1 VKIPID
7 APARLQAQDI
17 TSSYVVQAPAGSGK
31 TELLSLRFLHLL
43 AICEKPEEVLA
54 ITFTR
59 KAANEMANR
68 ILNTLDTAAKLQTK
82 PKFGTKLEE
91 ERFSAAIKVLEKD
104 ARLGWDLL
112 KSPTRLRI
120 QTIDSFCL
128 YLASRLPVLSGFGAN
143 IHISDRPEE
152 YYQHAIDRFLD
163 LLNKDLP
170 VSPAIG
176 RLLLQLD
183 NNIARVSKLLI
194 ELLKKRDQWI
204 EPIIGLAGT
213 PDKIFNQLQH
223 NIIELIEENISQ
235 AKRLIQPYENILV
248 ELASFAA
255 SNFAGNQ
262 TNTRITN
269 CLNLN
274 KLPENRSCDLTTW
287 QGLADLLVTIKNS
300 QPTWRKRVDKRQGF
314 PPSSINEQHNKLF
327 KARKVAMHGLLADF
341 AEGDNEALLQ
351 TLHYLR
357 LLPSV
362 EDHNFNFLKTLTEVL
377 PTLLAQLRVTFATKN
392 TVDYPEIT
400 HAALS
405 ALGNESNPTDLLLS
419 LDYRINHIL
428 VDEFQD
434 TSSTHQN
441 LLQKLTAGWEPS
453 DGRTFFVVGD
463 AMQSCYSFRNA
474 NVGLFLALREKGIKN
489 IPLTPIDLQANFRS
503 DAGVVEWV
511 NSVFA
516 SSFPQEEDISRGG
529 VPYTH
534 STAEHPKGIDPAVNT
549 RCYTFEGNNRSK
561 AFEVEAQHI
570 AKQIT
575 RLRGLSKTE
584 TIAILVRSRPHL
596 SHILSEFR
604 EVGIPWAATDIDKLN
619 NLSIISDLTS
629 LARAIL
635 NQADRLAWLAVLR
648 APWCG
653 ISIEDLLI
661 ITGQN
666 FEAPILHSLCEAT
679 VQAKLS
685 EESYERIIKVAPA
698 LSEAVKLRDQL
709 SLADLLRKT
718 FDCLGGHH
726 LIQTHFE
733 LESIDLFFDLIRK
746 FERSTPI
753 INADDLEEQIKN
765 TFVSDNP
772 PSASDNPV
780 QILTIHKAKG
790 LEFDHVFLPGLAR
803 QPKIEERELLLWH
816 ERLNHARVPKLFLA
830 ALAGTGESSDTL
842 YELLRHEKLAKSK
855 FENTRLMYI
864 GVTRAIKS
872 AHLSAVLKR
881 GKEESTNP
889 DPRSLLSTIWSAI
902 LQNKFVEFVNMDGI
916 NTENILESKGTSQ
929 LKTATLLKRI
939 PVSLLPQSSWFEV
952 TEKPDDNHQHHPEPS
967 FNEDPRLDL
976 MLDTQIGNL
985 IHEAL
990 QASLTNKNLLSD
1002 DSINLQR
1009 QRWQQH
1015 LLRYGFGLDK
1025 THYAVTFIEDSLRK
1039 TLSNQEFL
1047 WIFDHSQEKS
1057 VAEYELQSKN
1067 SDAVQNHIIDRSFLD
1082 FEDIRWVI
1090 DYKSA
1095 KKPDSIL
1102 EEEFIAGQ
1110 LNLYRPQLKRYHE
1123 LFKDEKNKGIKTA
1136 LLFTSIPRLVE
1147 VAVDT
1152 PYDNSVC

>member
-1 VKIPID
+1 MKIPID

-17 TSSYVVQAPAGSGK
+17 TSSYAVQAPAGSGK

-128 YLASRLPVLSGFGAN
+128 YLASRLPVRSGFGAN

-152 YYQHAIDRFLD
+152 YYQHAIDSFLN

-183 NNIARVSKLLI
+183 NNIARVGKLLT

-213 PDKIFNQLQH
+213 PDRVFNQLKH

-235 AKRLIQPYENILV
+235 AKLLIQPYENILV

-255 SNFAGNQ
+255 TNFAGNQ
-262 TNTRITN
+262 TNTRISN

-274 KLPENRSCDLTTW
+274 KLPENNSGDLATW
-287 QGLADLLVTIKNS
+287 QGLADLLVTIRNS
-300 QPTWRKRVDKRQGF
+300 QPTWRKRVDKRLGF
-314 PPSSINEQHNKLF
+314 PSSSSNEQHDKLF
-327 KARKVAMHGLLADF
+327 KARKVAMHGLLTDF
-341 AEGDNEALLQ
+341 AEGDNEALLEI
-351 TLHYLR
+351 LHYLR

-362 EDHNFNFLKTLTEVL
+362 EDQNFNFLKTLSEVL

-400 HAALS
+400 HAALT
-405 ALGNESNPTDLLLS
+405 ALGDESNPTDLLLS

-511 NSVFA
+511 NLVFA
-516 SSFPQEEDISRGG
+516 SSFPQKEDISRGA
-529 VPYTH
+529 VHYAH
-534 STAEHPKGIDPAVNT
+534 STAEHPKGIEPAVNT

-596 SHILSEFR
+596 SHILSELR

-653 ISIEDLLI
+653 ITIEDLLI

-666 FEAPILHSLCEAT
+666 FEVPILHSLCEAT
-679 VQAKLS
+679 VQANLS

-709 SLADLLRKT
+709 SLSDLLRKT

-733 LESIDLFFDLIRK
+733 LESVDLFFDLIRR
-746 FERSTPI
+746 FERSTPL
-753 INADDLEEQIKN
+753 INVDDLEEQIKN

-772 PSASDNPV
+772 PSASDNPI

-803 QPKIEERELLLWH
+803 QPKTEERELLLWH

-830 ALAGTGESSDTL
+830 ALAGTGESRDTL

-855 FENTRLMYI
+855 LENTRLMYI

-881 GKEESTNP
+881 GKEESINP
-889 DPRSLLSTIWSAI
+889 DPRSLLSTIWTAI
-902 LQNKFVEFVNMDGI
+902 FQNKFVEFVNMDGI
-916 NTENILESKGTSQ
+916 TTENILESKGTSQ

-952 TEKPDDNHQHHPEPS
+952 AEKSDDNNHPQPS

-976 MLDTQIGNL
+976 MLDTQTGNL

-1002 DSINLQR
+1002 DSIDLQR

-1015 LLRYGFGLDK
+1015 LLRYGFDLDK
-1025 THYAVTFIEDSLRK
+1025 AHHAVAYIEDSLRK
-1039 TLSNQEFL
+1039 TLSNQELL

-1067 SDAVQNHIIDRSFLD
+1067 GDVVQNHIIDRSFLD
-1082 FEDIRWVI
+1082 SEDIRWII

-1095 KKPDSIL
+1095 KKPDSIP

-1123 LFKDEKNKGIKTA
+1123 LFKEEKNKGVKTA
-1136 LLFTSIPRLVE
+1136 LLFTSIARLVE
-1147 VAVDT
+1147 VEIDT

>member
-1 VKIPID
+1 MKIPID

-17 TSSYVVQAPAGSGK
+17 TSSYAVQAPAGSGK

-128 YLASRLPVLSGFGAN
+128 YLASRLPVRSGFGAN

-152 YYQHAIDRFLD
+152 YYQHAIDSFLN

-183 NNIARVSKLLI
+183 NNIARVGKLLT

-235 AKRLIQPYENILV
+235 AKLLIQPYENILV

-255 SNFAGNQ
+255 TNFAGNQ
-262 TNTRITN
+262 TNTRISN

-274 KLPENRSCDLTTW
+274 KLPENNSGDLATW
-287 QGLADLLVTIKNS
+287 QGLADLLVTIRNS
-300 QPTWRKRVDKRQGF
+300 QPTWRKRVDKRLGF
-314 PPSSINEQHNKLF
+314 PSSSSNKQHDKLF
-327 KARKVAMHGLLADF
+327 KARKVAMHGLLTDF
-341 AEGDNEALLQ
+341 AEGDNEALLEI
-351 TLHYLR
+351 LHYLR

-362 EDHNFNFLKTLTEVL
+362 EDQNFNFLKTLSEVL

-400 HAALS
+400 HAALT
-405 ALGNESNPTDLLLS
+405 ALGDESNPTDLLLS

-511 NSVFA
+511 NLVFA
-516 SSFPQEEDISRGG
+516 SSFPQKEDISRGA
-529 VPYTH
+529 VHYAH
-534 STAEHPKGIDPAVNT
+534 STAEHPKGIEPAVNT

-575 RLRGLSKTE
+575 RLRALSQTE

-653 ISIEDLLI
+653 ITIEDLLI

-666 FEAPILHSLCEAT
+666 FEVPILHSLCEAT
-679 VQAKLS
+679 VQANLS

-709 SLADLLRKT
+709 SLSDLLRKT

-733 LESIDLFFDLIRK
+733 LESVDLFFDLIRR
-746 FERSTPI
+746 FERSTPL
-753 INADDLEEQIKN
+753 INVDDLEEQIKN

-772 PSASDNPV
+772 PSASDNPI

-803 QPKIEERELLLWH
+803 QPKTEERELLLWH

-830 ALAGTGESSDTL
+830 ALAGTGESRDTL

-855 FENTRLMYI
+855 LENTRLMYI

-881 GKEESTNP
+881 GKEESINP
-889 DPRSLLSTIWSAI
+889 DPRSLLSTIWTAI
-902 LQNKFVEFVNMDGI
+902 FQNKFVEFVNMDGI
-916 NTENILESKGTSQ
+916 TTENILESKGTSQ

-952 TEKPDDNHQHHPEPS
+952 AEKSDDNNHPQPS
-967 FNEDPRLDL
+967 FNEDPRLNL
-976 MLDTQIGNL
+976 MLDTQTGNL

-1002 DSINLQR
+1002 DSIDLQR

-1015 LLRYGFGLDK
+1015 LLRYGFDLDK
-1025 THYAVTFIEDSLRK
+1025 AHHAVAYIEDSLRK
-1039 TLSNQEFL
+1039 TLSNQELL

-1067 SDAVQNHIIDRSFLD
+1067 GDVVQNHIIDRSFLD
-1082 FEDIRWVI
+1082 SEDIRWII

-1095 KKPDSIL
+1095 KKPDSIP

-1123 LFKDEKNKGIKTA
+1123 LFKEEKNKGVKTA
-1136 LLFTSIPRLVE
+1136 LLFTSIARLVE
-1147 VAVDT
+1147 VEIDT

>member
-1 VKIPID
+1 MKIPID

-17 TSSYVVQAPAGSGK
+17 TSSYAVQAPAGSGK

-753 INADDLEEQIKN
+753 INADGLEEQIKN

-1047 WIFDHSQEKS
+1047 WVFDHSQEKS

-1067 SDAVQNHIIDRSFLD
+1067 SDVIQNHIIDRSFLD
-1082 FEDIRWVI
+1082 FEDIRWII

>member
-17 TSSYVVQAPAGSGK
+17 TSSYAVQAPAGSGK

-68 ILNTLDTAAKLQTK
+68 ILNTLDTAAKMQTK

-91 ERFSAAIKVLEKD
+91 ERFLAAIKVLEKD
-104 ARLGWDLL
+104 AQLGWDLL

-128 YLASRLPVLSGFGAN
+128 YLASRLPVLSGFGAT

-152 YYQHAIDRFLD
+152 YYQHAIDRFLN

-183 NNIARVSKLLI
+183 NNIARVGKLLI

-235 AKRLIQPYENILV
+235 AKRLIQPYENVLV

-255 SNFAGNQ
+255 TNFAGNQ
-262 TNTRITN
+262 ANTKISN
-269 CLNLN
+269 CLNLS
-274 KLPENRSCDLTTW
+274 KLPENNSDDLTTW
-287 QGLADLLVTIKNS
+287 QGLADLLVTIRNS
-300 QPTWRKRVDKRQGF
+300 QPTWRKRVDKRLGF
-314 PPSSINEQHNKLF
+314 PSSSSNEQHDKLF
-327 KARKVAMHGLLADF
+327 KARKVAMHGLLTDF
-341 AEGDNEALLQ
+341 AEGDNEALLE

-362 EDHNFNFLKTLTEVL
+362 EDQNFNFLKTLTEVL

-400 HAALS
+400 HAALT
-405 ALGNESNPTDLLLS
+405 ALGDESNPTDLLLS
-419 LDYRINHIL
+419 LDYSINHIL

-474 NVGLFLALREKGIKN
+474 NVGLFLTLREKGIKN
-489 IPLTPIDLQANFRS
+489 IPLTPIDLQTNFRS
-503 DAGVVEWV
+503 HAGVVEWV
-511 NSVFA
+511 NLVFA
-516 SSFPQEEDISRGG
+516 SSFPQEKDISRGG

-534 STAEHPKGIDPAVNT
+534 STAEHPKGIEPAVNT

-575 RLRGLSKTE
+575 RLRALSQTE

-653 ISIEDLLI
+653 ITIEDLLI
-661 ITGQN
+661 ITGQD
-666 FEAPILHSLCEAT
+666 FEVPILHSLCEGT

-698 LSEAVKLRDQL
+698 LSEAVRLRDQL

-718 FDCLGGHH
+718 FDCLGGHQ

-733 LESIDLFFDLIRK
+733 LESVDLFFDLIRK
-746 FERSTPI
+746 FERSTPL
-753 INADDLEEQIKN
+753 INVDDLEEQIKN

-772 PSASDNPV
+772 PSAADNPV

-803 QPKIEERELLLWH
+803 QPKTEERELLLWH
-816 ERLNHARVPKLFLA
+816 ERLNHASVPKLFLA

-842 YELLRHEKLAKSK
+842 YELLRHEKLTKSK
-855 FENTRLMYI
+855 LENTRLMYI

-872 AHLSAVLKR
+872 AHLSAALKR

-889 DPRSLLSTIWSAI
+889 DPRSLLSTIWAAI
-902 LQNKFVEFVNMDGI
+902 LQNKFVEFVNMDDI
-916 NTENILESKGTSQ
+916 NTENTLESKRTSQ

-939 PVSLLPQSSWFEV
+939 PVSLLPQTSWFEV
-952 TEKPDDNHQHHPEPS
+952 TEKSDDNNQHHPHPS

-990 QASLTNKNLLSD
+990 QVALINKNLLSD
-1002 DSINLQR
+1002 DSLNLQR
-1009 QRWQQH
+1009 RRWQQH

-1025 THYAVTFIEDSLRK
+1025 THHAVAFIEDSLRK
-1039 TLSNQEFL
+1039 TLSNQELL
-1047 WIFDHSQEKS
+1047 WVFDHSQEKS

-1067 SDAVQNHIIDRSFLD
+1067 GDVVQNHIIDRSFLD
-1082 FEDIRWVI
+1082 FEDIRWII

-1123 LFKDEKNKGIKTA
+1123 LFKDEKNKGVKTA
-1136 LLFTSIPRLVE
+1136 LLFTSIARLVE

>member
-1 VKIPID
+1 MKIPID

-17 TSSYVVQAPAGSGK
+17 TSSYAVQAPAGSGK

-128 YLASRLPVLSGFGAN
+128 YLASRLPVRSGFGAN

-152 YYQHAIDRFLD
+152 YYQHAIDSFLN

-183 NNIARVSKLLI
+183 NNIARVGKLLT

-213 PDKIFNQLQH
+213 PDRVFNQLKH

-235 AKRLIQPYENILV
+235 AKLLIQPYENILV

-255 SNFAGNQ
+255 TNFAGNQ
-262 TNTRITN
+262 TNTRISN

-274 KLPENRSCDLTTW
+274 KLPENNSGDLATW
-287 QGLADLLVTIKNS
+287 QGLADLLVTMRNS
-300 QPTWRKRVDKRQGF
+300 QPTWRKRVDKRLGF
-314 PPSSINEQHNKLF
+314 PSSSSNKQHDKLF
-327 KARKVAMHGLLADF
+327 KARKVAMHGLLTDF
-341 AEGDNEALLQ
+341 AEGDNEALLEI
-351 TLHYLR
+351 LHYLR

-362 EDHNFNFLKTLTEVL
+362 EDQNFNFLKTLSEVL

-400 HAALS
+400 HAALT
-405 ALGNESNPTDLLLS
+405 ALGDESNPTDLLLS

-511 NSVFA
+511 NLVFA
-516 SSFPQEEDISRGG
+516 SSFPQKEDISRGA
-529 VPYTH
+529 VHYAH
-534 STAEHPKGIDPAVNT
+534 STAEHPKGIEPAVNT

-596 SHILSEFR
+596 SHILSELR

-653 ISIEDLLI
+653 ITIEDLLI

-666 FEAPILHSLCEAT
+666 FEVPILHSLCEAT
-679 VQAKLS
+679 VQANLS

-709 SLADLLRKT
+709 SLSDLLRKT

-733 LESIDLFFDLIRK
+733 LESVDLFFDLIRR
-746 FERSTPI
+746 FERSTPL
-753 INADDLEEQIKN
+753 INVDDLEEQIKN

-772 PSASDNPV
+772 PSASDNPI

-803 QPKIEERELLLWH
+803 QPKTEERELLLWH

-830 ALAGTGESSDTL
+830 ALAGTGESRDTL

-855 FENTRLMYI
+855 LENTRLMYI

-881 GKEESTNP
+881 GKEESINP
-889 DPRSLLSTIWSAI
+889 DPRSLLSTIWTAI
-902 LQNKFVEFVNMDGI
+902 FQNKFVEFVNMDGI
-916 NTENILESKGTSQ
+916 TTENILESKGTSQ

-952 TEKPDDNHQHHPEPS
+952 AEKSDDNNHPQPS

-1002 DSINLQR
+1002 DSIDLQR

-1015 LLRYGFGLDK
+1015 LLRYGFDLDK
-1025 THYAVTFIEDSLRK
+1025 AHHAVAYIEDSLRK
-1039 TLSNQEFL
+1039 TLSNQELL

-1067 SDAVQNHIIDRSFLD
+1067 GDVVQNHIIDRSFLD
-1082 FEDIRWVI
+1082 SEDIRWII

-1095 KKPDSIL
+1095 KKPDSIP

-1123 LFKDEKNKGIKTA
+1123 LFKEEKNKGVKTA
-1136 LLFTSIPRLVE
+1136 LLFTSIARLVE
-1147 VAVDT
+1147 VEIDT

>member
-1 VKIPID
+1 MKIPID

-17 TSSYVVQAPAGSGK
+17 TSSYAVQAPAGSGK

-176 RLLLQLD
+176 RLLLQSD
-183 NNIARVSKLLI
+183 NNIAKVSKLLI

-262 TNTRITN
+262 TNAGITN

-516 SSFPQEEDISRGG
+516 SSFPQEKDISRGG

-604 EVGIPWAATDIDKLN
+604 EAGIPWAATDIDKLN

-746 FERSTPI
+746 FELSTPI
-753 INADDLEEQIKN
+753 INADGLEEQIKN

-816 ERLNHARVPKLFLA
+816 ERLNHSRVPKLFLA

-952 TEKPDDNHQHHPEPS
+952 TEKPDDNNQHHLQPS

-1047 WIFDHSQEKS
+1047 WVFDHSQEKS

-1067 SDAVQNHIIDRSFLD
+1067 SDVIQNHIIDRSFLD
-1082 FEDIRWVI
+1082 FEDIRWII

>member
-1 VKIPID
+1 MKIPID

-17 TSSYVVQAPAGSGK
+17 TSSYAVQAPAGSGK

-176 RLLLQLD
+176 RLLLQSD
-183 NNIARVSKLLI
+183 NNIAKVSKLLI

-262 TNTRITN
+262 TNAGITN

-516 SSFPQEEDISRGG
+516 SSFPQEKDISRGG

-604 EVGIPWAATDIDKLN
+604 EAGIPWAATDIDKLN

-753 INADDLEEQIKN
+753 INADGLEEQIKN

-816 ERLNHARVPKLFLA
+816 ERLNRARVPKLFLA

-952 TEKPDDNHQHHPEPS
+952 TEKPDDNNQHHLQPS

-1047 WIFDHSQEKS
+1047 WVFDHSQEKS

-1067 SDAVQNHIIDRSFLD
+1067 SDAIQNHIIDRSFLD
-1082 FEDIRWVI
+1082 FEDIRWII

>member
-1 VKIPID
+1 MKIPID

-17 TSSYVVQAPAGSGK
+17 TSSYAVQAPAGSGK

-128 YLASRLPVLSGFGAN
+128 YLASRLPVRSGFGAN

-152 YYQHAIDRFLD
+152 YYQHAIDSFLN

-183 NNIARVSKLLI
+183 NNIARVGKLLT

-213 PDKIFNQLQH
+213 PDRVFNQLKH

-235 AKRLIQPYENILV
+235 AKLLIQPYENILV

-255 SNFAGNQ
+255 ANFAGNQ
-262 TNTRITN
+262 TNTRISN

-274 KLPENRSCDLTTW
+274 ILPENNSGDLATW
-287 QGLADLLVTIKNS
+287 QGLADLLVTMRNS
-300 QPTWRKRVDKRQGF
+300 QPAWRKRVDKRLGF
-314 PPSSINEQHNKLF
+314 PSSSSNKQHDKLF
-327 KARKVAMHGLLADF
+327 KARKVAMHGLLTDF
-341 AEGDNEALLQ
+341 AEGDNEALLEI
-351 TLHYLR
+351 LHYLR

-362 EDHNFNFLKTLTEVL
+362 EDQNFNFLKTLSEVL

-400 HAALS
+400 HAALT
-405 ALGNESNPTDLLLS
+405 ALGDESNPTDLLLS

-511 NSVFA
+511 NLVFA
-516 SSFPQEEDISRGG
+516 SSFPQKEDISRGA
-529 VPYTH
+529 VHYAH
-534 STAEHPKGIDPAVNT
+534 STAEHPKGIEPAVNT

-596 SHILSEFR
+596 SHILSELR

-653 ISIEDLLI
+653 ITIEDLLI

-666 FEAPILHSLCEAT
+666 FEVPILHSLCEAT
-679 VQAKLS
+679 VQANLS

-709 SLADLLRKT
+709 SLSDLLRKT

-733 LESIDLFFDLIRK
+733 LESVDLFFDLIRR
-746 FERSTPI
+746 FERSTPL
-753 INADDLEEQIKN
+753 INVDDLEEQIKN

-772 PSASDNPV
+772 PSASDNPI

-803 QPKIEERELLLWH
+803 QPKTEERELLLWH

-830 ALAGTGESSDTL
+830 ALAGTGESRDTL

-855 FENTRLMYI
+855 LENTRLMYI

-881 GKEESTNP
+881 GKEESINP
-889 DPRSLLSTIWSAI
+889 DPRSLLSTIWTAI
-902 LQNKFVEFVNMDGI
+902 SQNKFVEFVNMDGMT
-916 NTENILESKGTSQ
+916 TENILESKGTSQ

-952 TEKPDDNHQHHPEPS
+952 TEKSDDNNQHHPQPS
-967 FNEDPRLDL
+967 FNEDPRLNL
-976 MLDTQIGNL
+976 MLDTQTGNL

-1002 DSINLQR
+1002 DSIDLQR

-1015 LLRYGFGLDK
+1015 LLRYGFDLDK
-1025 THYAVTFIEDSLRK
+1025 AHHAVAYIEDSLRK
-1039 TLSNQEFL
+1039 TLSNQELL

-1067 SDAVQNHIIDRSFLD
+1067 GDVVQNHIIDRSFLD
-1082 FEDIRWVI
+1082 SEDIRWII

-1095 KKPDSIL
+1095 KKPDSIP

-1123 LFKDEKNKGIKTA
+1123 LFKEEKNKGVKTA
-1136 LLFTSIPRLVE
+1136 LLFTSIARLVE
-1147 VAVDT
+1147 VEIDT

>member
-1 VKIPID
+1 MKIPID

-17 TSSYVVQAPAGSGK
+17 TSSYAVQAPAGSGK

-43 AICEKPEEVLA
+43 AICKKPEEVLA

-128 YLASRLPVLSGFGAN
+128 YLASRLPVRSGFGAN

-152 YYQHAIDRFLD
+152 YYQHAIDSFLN

-183 NNIARVSKLLI
+183 NNIARVGKLLT

-213 PDKIFNQLQH
+213 PDRVFNQLKH

-235 AKRLIQPYENILV
+235 AKLLIQPYENILV

-255 SNFAGNQ
+255 TNFVGNQ
-262 TNTRITN
+262 TNTRISN

-274 KLPENRSCDLTTW
+274 KLPENNSGDLATW
-287 QGLADLLVTIKNS
+287 QGLADLLVTIRNS
-300 QPTWRKRVDKRQGF
+300 QPTWRKRVDKRLGF
-314 PPSSINEQHNKLF
+314 PSSSSNKQHDKLF
-327 KARKVAMHGLLADF
+327 KARKVAMHGLLTDF
-341 AEGDNEALLQ
+341 AEGDNEALLEI
-351 TLHYLR
+351 LHYLR

-362 EDHNFNFLKTLTEVL
+362 EDQNFNFLKTLSEVL

-400 HAALS
+400 HAALT
-405 ALGNESNPTDLLLS
+405 ALGDESNPTDLLLS

-474 NVGLFLALREKGIKN
+474 NVGLFLALRERGIKN

-511 NSVFA
+511 NLVFA
-516 SSFPQEEDISRGG
+516 SSFPQKEDISRGA
-529 VPYTH
+529 VHYAH
-534 STAEHPKGIDPAVNT
+534 STAEHPKGIEPAVNT

-575 RLRGLSKTE
+575 KLRGLSKNE
-584 TIAILVRSRPHL
+584 TIAILVSSRPHL
-596 SHILSEFR
+596 SHILSKFR
-604 EVGIPWAATDIDKLN
+604 EVGIPWEATYIDKLN

-653 ISIEDLLI
+653 ITIEDLLI

-666 FEAPILHSLCEAT
+666 FEVPILHSLCEAT
-679 VQAKLS
+679 VQANLS

-709 SLADLLRKT
+709 SLSDLLRKT

-733 LESIDLFFDLIRK
+733 LESVDLFFDLIRR
-746 FERSTPI
+746 FERSTPL
-753 INADDLEEQIKN
+753 INVDDLEEQIKN

-772 PSASDNPV
+772 PSASDNPI

-803 QPKIEERELLLWH
+803 QPKTEERELLLWH

-855 FENTRLMYI
+855 LENTRLMYI

-881 GKEESTNP
+881 GKEESINP
-889 DPRSLLSTIWSAI
+889 DPRSLLSTIWTAI
-902 LQNKFVEFVNMDGI
+902 FQNKFVEFVNMDGMT
-916 NTENILESKGTSQ
+916 TENILESKGTSQ

-952 TEKPDDNHQHHPEPS
+952 AEKSDDNNQHHPQPS

-1002 DSINLQR
+1002 DSIDLQR

-1015 LLRYGFGLDK
+1015 LLRYGFDLDK
-1025 THYAVTFIEDSLRK
+1025 AHHAVAYIEDSLRK
-1039 TLSNQEFL
+1039 TLSNQELL

-1067 SDAVQNHIIDRSFLD
+1067 GDVVQNHIIDRSFLD
-1082 FEDIRWVI
+1082 SEDIRWII

-1095 KKPDSIL
+1095 KKPDSIP

-1123 LFKDEKNKGIKTA
+1123 LFKEEKNKGVKTA
-1136 LLFTSIPRLVE
+1136 LLFTSIARLVE
-1147 VAVDT
+1147 VEIDT

>member
-1 VKIPID
+1 MKIPID

-17 TSSYVVQAPAGSGK
+17 TSSYAVQAPAGSGK

-128 YLASRLPVLSGFGAN
+128 YLASRLPVRSGFGAN

-152 YYQHAIDRFLD
+152 YYQHAIDSFLN

-183 NNIARVSKLLI
+183 NNIARVGKLLT

-213 PDKIFNQLQH
+213 PDRVFNQLKH

-235 AKRLIQPYENILV
+235 AKLLIQPYENILV

-255 SNFAGNQ
+255 TNFVGNQ
-262 TNTRITN
+262 TNTRISN

-274 KLPENRSCDLTTW
+274 KLPENNSGDLATW
-287 QGLADLLVTIKNS
+287 QGLADLLVTIRNS
-300 QPTWRKRVDKRQGF
+300 QPTWRKRVDKRLGF
-314 PPSSINEQHNKLF
+314 PSSSSNKQHDKLF
-327 KARKVAMHGLLADF
+327 KARKEAMHGLLTDF
-341 AEGDNEALLQ
+341 AEGDNEALLEI
-351 TLHYLR
+351 LHYLR

-362 EDHNFNFLKTLTEVL
+362 EDQNFNFLKTLSEVL

-400 HAALS
+400 HAALT
-405 ALGNESNPTDLLLS
+405 ALGDESNPTDLLLS

-511 NSVFA
+511 NLVFA
-516 SSFPQEEDISRGG
+516 SSFPQKEDISRGA
-529 VPYTH
+529 VHYAH
-534 STAEHPKGIDPAVNT
+534 STAEHPKGIEPAVNT

-596 SHILSEFR
+596 SHILSELR

-653 ISIEDLLI
+653 ITIEDLLI

-666 FEAPILHSLCEAT
+666 FEVPILHSLCEAT
-679 VQAKLS
+679 VQANLS

-709 SLADLLRKT
+709 SLSDLLRKT

-733 LESIDLFFDLIRK
+733 LESVDLFFDLIRR
-746 FERSTPI
+746 FERSTPL
-753 INADDLEEQIKN
+753 INVDDLEEQIKN

-772 PSASDNPV
+772 PSASDNPI

-803 QPKIEERELLLWH
+803 QPKTEERELLLWH

-830 ALAGTGESSDTL
+830 ALAGTGESRDTL

-855 FENTRLMYI
+855 LENTRLMYI

-881 GKEESTNP
+881 GKEESINP
-889 DPRSLLSTIWSAI
+889 DPRSLLSTIWTAI
-902 LQNKFVEFVNMDGI
+902 FQNKFVEFVNMDGV

-952 TEKPDDNHQHHPEPS
+952 AEKSDDNNHPQPS

-976 MLDTQIGNL
+976 MLDTQTGNL

-1002 DSINLQR
+1002 DSIDLQR

-1015 LLRYGFGLDK
+1015 LLRYGFDLDK
-1025 THYAVTFIEDSLRK
+1025 AHHAVAYIEDSLRK
-1039 TLSNQEFL
+1039 TLSNQELL

-1067 SDAVQNHIIDRSFLD
+1067 GDVVQNHIIDRSFLD
-1082 FEDIRWVI
+1082 SEDIRWII

-1095 KKPDSIL
+1095 KKPDSIP

-1123 LFKDEKNKGIKTA
+1123 LFKEEKNKGVKTA
-1136 LLFTSIPRLVE
+1136 LLFTSIARLVE
-1147 VAVDT
+1147 VEIDT

>member
-1 VKIPID
+1 MKIPID

-17 TSSYVVQAPAGSGK
+17 TSSYAVQAPAGSGK

-43 AICEKPEEVLA
+43 AICENPEEVLA

-176 RLLLQLD
+176 RLLLQSD
-183 NNIARVSKLLI
+183 NNIAKVSKLLI

-235 AKRLIQPYENILV
+235 AKLLIQPYENILV

-327 KARKVAMHGLLADF
+327 KARKVAMHRLLADF

-604 EVGIPWAATDIDKLN
+604 EAGIPWAATDIDKLN

-746 FERSTPI
+746 FELSTPI
-753 INADDLEEQIKN
+753 INADGLEEQIKN

-816 ERLNHARVPKLFLA
+816 ERLNRARVPKLFLA

-952 TEKPDDNHQHHPEPS
+952 TEKPDDNNQHHLQPS

-1047 WIFDHSQEKS
+1047 WVFDHSQEKS

-1067 SDAVQNHIIDRSFLD
+1067 SDVIQNHIIDRSFLD
-1082 FEDIRWVI
+1082 FEDIRWII

>member
-17 TSSYVVQAPAGSGK
+17 TSSYAVQAPAGSGK

-68 ILNTLDTAAKLQTK
+68 ILNTLDTAAKLQTNA
-82 PKFGTKLEE
+82 KFGTKLEE

-213 PDKIFNQLQH
+213 PDKILNQLQH

-262 TNTRITN
+262 TNAGITN

-287 QGLADLLVTIKNS
+287 QGLADLLVTIRNS

-516 SSFPQEEDISRGG
+516 SSFPQEKDISRGG

-816 ERLNHARVPKLFLA
+816 EHLNHARVPKLFLA

-1009 QRWQQH
+1009 QRWHQH

-1025 THYAVTFIEDSLRK
+1025 THSAVTFIEDSLRK

-1047 WIFDHSQEKS
+1047 WVFDHSQEKS

-1067 SDAVQNHIIDRSFLD
+1067 SDVTQNHIIDRSFLD
-1082 FEDIRWVI
+1082 FEDIRWII

>member
-1 VKIPID
+1 MKIPID

-17 TSSYVVQAPAGSGK
+17 TSSYAVQAPAGSGK

-274 KLPENRSCDLTTW
+274 KLPENRSCDLTAW

-327 KARKVAMHGLLADF
+327 KARKVAMHGLLAGF

-816 ERLNHARVPKLFLA
+816 ERLNRARVPKLFLA

-985 IHEAL
+985 IHQAL

-1002 DSINLQR
+1002 HSINLQR

-1047 WIFDHSQEKS
+1047 WVFDHSQEKS

-1067 SDAVQNHIIDRSFLD
+1067 SDVTQNHIIDRSFLD
-1082 FEDIRWVI
+1082 FEDIRWII

-1136 LLFTSIPRLVE
+1136 LLFTSIPKLVE

>member
-68 ILNTLDTAAKLQTK
+68 ILNTLDTAAKLQTNA
-82 PKFGTKLEE
+82 KFGTKLEE

-287 QGLADLLVTIKNS
+287 QGLADLLVTIRNS

-327 KARKVAMHGLLADF
+327 KARKVAMHGLLAGF

-362 EDHNFNFLKTLTEVL
+362 KDHNFNFLKTLTEVL

-474 NVGLFLALREKGIKN
+474 NVGLFLAIREKGIKN

-561 AFEVEAQHI
+561 AFKVEAQHI

-753 INADDLEEQIKN
+753 INADGLEEQIKN

-902 LQNKFVEFVNMDGI
+902 LQNKCVEFVNMDGI

-985 IHEAL
+985 IHQAL

-1002 DSINLQR
+1002 HSINLQR

>member
-1 VKIPID
+1 MKIPID

-17 TSSYVVQAPAGSGK
+17 TSSYAVQAPAGSGK

-43 AICEKPEEVLA
+43 AICKKPEEVLA

-68 ILNTLDTAAKLQTK
+68 ILNTLDTAAKMQTK

-128 YLASRLPVLSGFGAN
+128 YLASRLPVRSGFGAN

-152 YYQHAIDRFLD
+152 YYQHAIDSFLN

-183 NNIARVSKLLI
+183 NNIARVGKLLT

-213 PDKIFNQLQH
+213 PDRVFNQLKH

-235 AKRLIQPYENILV
+235 AKLLIQPYENILV

-255 SNFAGNQ
+255 TNFVGNQ
-262 TNTRITN
+262 TNTRISN

-274 KLPENRSCDLTTW
+274 KLPENNSGDLATW
-287 QGLADLLVTIKNS
+287 QGLADLLVTIRNS
-300 QPTWRKRVDKRQGF
+300 QPTWRKRVDKRLGF
-314 PPSSINEQHNKLF
+314 PSSSSNKQHDKLF
-327 KARKVAMHGLLADF
+327 KARKVAMHGLLTDF
-341 AEGDNEALLQ
+341 AEGDNEALLEI
-351 TLHYLR
+351 LHYLR

-362 EDHNFNFLKTLTEVL
+362 EDQNFNFLKTLCEVL

-400 HAALS
+400 HAALT
-405 ALGNESNPTDLLLS
+405 ALGDESNPTDLLLS

-511 NSVFA
+511 NLVFA
-516 SSFPQEEDISRGG
+516 SSFPQKEDISRGA
-529 VPYTH
+529 VHYAH
-534 STAEHPKGIDPAVNT
+534 STAEHPKGIEPAVNT

-596 SHILSEFR
+596 SHILSELR

-653 ISIEDLLI
+653 ITIEDLLI

-666 FEAPILHSLCEAT
+666 FEVPILHSLCEAT
-679 VQAKLS
+679 VQANLS

-709 SLADLLRKT
+709 SLSDLLRKT

-733 LESIDLFFDLIRK
+733 LESVDLFFDLIRR
-746 FERSTPI
+746 FERSTPL
-753 INADDLEEQIKN
+753 INVDDLEEQIKN

-772 PSASDNPV
+772 PSASDNPI

-803 QPKIEERELLLWH
+803 QPKTEERELLLWH

-830 ALAGTGESSDTL
+830 ALAGTGESRDTL

-855 FENTRLMYI
+855 LENTRLMYI

-881 GKEESTNP
+881 GKEESINP
-889 DPRSLLSTIWSAI
+889 DPRSLLSTIWTAI
-902 LQNKFVEFVNMDGI
+902 FQNKFVEFVNMDGI
-916 NTENILESKGTSQ
+916 TTENILESKGTSQ

-952 TEKPDDNHQHHPEPS
+952 TEKSDDNNQHHPQPS
-967 FNEDPRLDL
+967 FNEDPRLNL
-976 MLDTQIGNL
+976 MLDTQTGNL

-1002 DSINLQR
+1002 DSIDLQR

-1015 LLRYGFGLDK
+1015 LLRYGFDLDK
-1025 THYAVTFIEDSLRK
+1025 AHHAVAYIEDSLRK
-1039 TLSNQEFL
+1039 TLSNQELL

-1067 SDAVQNHIIDRSFLD
+1067 GDVVQNHIIDRSCLD
-1082 FEDIRWVI
+1082 SEDIRWII

-1095 KKPDSIL
+1095 KKPDSIP

-1123 LFKDEKNKGIKTA
+1123 LFKEEKNKGVKTA
-1136 LLFTSIPRLVE
+1136 LLFTSIARLVE
-1147 VAVDT
+1147 VEIDT